1 MLLCTLARLEG
12 VREGGRGDARQL
24 QYAHSWVGS
33 GLHRTSLCFTAH
45 TANTCTQY
53 TVQCTH
59 WVQYCMP
66 VCVCVLVCVQHL
78 PLTPPSPN
86 FDQQHANL
94 LGVWLLMAHLLQLL
108 ANFAGPPF
116 SFFFFASLFICIF
129 PLFMCACEWVCVT
142 CLFACRLLSFAWLG
156 SKRQSTRRGGGE
168 GFFYLHTLANGFF
181 GLHFAVAHG
190 VCLIFE
196 QTASQIM
203 FYVFLHVFTGFAFFP
218 STRFAPHLACIGI
231 GVLPSPAT

>member
-12 VREGGRGDARQL
+12 VWEEGRGDARQL

-59 WVQYCMP
+59 WVQYCML

-116 SFFFFASLFICIF
+116 SFFFFFCFAFYMYISSVHVCVCVCVCNLFICMSFAFIC
-129 PLFMCACEWVCVT
+129 LARLEKAVDKKRRRRRLL
-142 CLFACRLLSFAWLG
+142 LFA
-156 SKRQSTRRGGGE
+156 
-168 GFFYLHTLANGFF
+168 HF
-181 GLHFAVAHG
+181 G
-190 VCLIFE
+190 
-196 QTASQIM
+196 
-203 FYVFLHVFTGFAFFP
+203 
-218 STRFAPHLACIGI
+218 
-231 GVLPSPAT
+231 

>member
-66 VCVCVLVCVQHL
+66 VCVCVGVCAA
-78 PLTPPSPN
+78 LTTYPAQPEFWSATCKSARRLTV
-86 FDQQHANL
+86 D
-94 LGVWLLMAHLLQLL
+94 GT
-108 ANFAGPPF
+108 FATAACQFCRPPF
-116 SFFFFASLFICIF
+116 LFFFFCFAFYMYISTVHVCVCVCVCNLFICMSFAFIC
-129 PLFMCACEWVCVT
+129 LARLEKAVDKKRRRRRLL
-142 CLFACRLLSFAWLG
+142 LFA
-156 SKRQSTRRGGGE
+156 
-168 GFFYLHTLANGFF
+168 HF
-181 GLHFAVAHG
+181 G
-190 VCLIFE
+190 
-196 QTASQIM
+196 
-203 FYVFLHVFTGFAFFP
+203 
-218 STRFAPHLACIGI
+218 
-231 GVLPSPAT
+231 